1 MNKTSNYDIVK
12 FIDGEFELEVTV
24 SPEEET
30 IWLTLDQIT
39 KLFNRG
45 DKLWIN
51 MKLSNLSMRKLN

>member
-45 DKLWIN
+45 DKL
-51 MKLSNLSMRKLN
+51 

>member
-12 FIDGEFELEVTV
+12 FIDKEFELEVTV

-45 DKLWIN
+45 DKL
-51 MKLSNLSMRKLN
+51 